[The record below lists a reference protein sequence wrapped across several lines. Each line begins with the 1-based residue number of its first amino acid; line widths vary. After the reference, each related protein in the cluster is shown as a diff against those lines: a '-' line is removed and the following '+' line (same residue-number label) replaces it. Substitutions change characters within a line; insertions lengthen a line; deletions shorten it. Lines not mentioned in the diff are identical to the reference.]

1 MKYIIKNTNTK
12 LRENVLNGNIHSK
25 ENIQDSGVSYQEDD
39 SEDTTG
45 RILSSIRIMVVDDN
59 EYNRD
64 IATEILRESGADVTE
79 YSNGLD
85 AIEYIKSATEDA
97 VDIILMDVRMPGM
110 DGFET
115 TKIIRSLDNTKRR
128 EFR

>member
-1 MKYIIKNTNTK
+1 M
-12 LRENVLNGNIHSK
+12 LNGNIHSK

-97 VDIILMDVRMPGM
+97 VDIVLMDVRMPGM